1 MVLFSFSSPVACQ
14 CDPRGSL
21 SLVCNRSTGVCPCRR
36 GVGGDR
42 CSTCV
47 TNSTG
52 SFPNCEECDECADQW
67 LGRITPLRTQI
78 LMTASE
84 ISNLNLTNQVQGIDI
99 PSLQELLQLAQEI
112 RDILDNSTVDMLA
125 SDVQST
131 HSLVC
136 GLVNRTQDLLQRA
149 KMLERRLEASENTSS
164 NILSGLAVIRDT
176 LSNLVLELANIST
189 FFDSIDVSNNSTL
202 LLEATIL
209 SLVGA
214 DGAQELVRVNF
225 TFVLSQI
232 QLVIQDFVLLNASL
246 VEERNDILLVRVDDI
261 QRRIDVLRAVIDEA
275 SVKLCGGGSV
285 NATCGGCGG
294 LGCDTCGATVGCE
307 GLTPQ
312 AMEAL
317 NTSQRALDVAN
328 TLLGRAQA
336 QLNEI
341 QNLLRRAQDVGT
353 KSLSVEEAA
362 LETRRGAEEL
372 LLNIQSLISALE
384 AELDVTR
391 VDPEEIGMNVNATL
405 GLQLNVFPE
414 EVCKLVM

>member
-1 MVLFSFSSPVACQ
+1 M
-14 CDPRGSL
+14 
-21 SLVCNRSTGVCPCRR
+21 
-36 GVGGDR
+36 GGDR

-78 LMTASE
+78 LVTASE

-131 HSLVC
+131 YSLVC
-136 GLVNRTQDLLQRA
+136 DLVNRTQDLLQRA
-149 KMLERRLEASENTSS
+149 KMLERWLEASENTSS
-164 NILSGLAVIRDT
+164 SILSGLAVIRDT

-202 LLEATIL
+202 LLEATML

-261 QRRIDVLRAVIDEA
+261 QRRIDALRAVIDEA
-275 SVKLCGGGSV
+275 SVMLCGGGSV
-285 NATCGGCGG
+285 NVTCGVCGG
-294 LGCDTCGATVGCE
+294 LGCDTCGATNQEVGCE

-328 TLLGRAQA
+328 TLLSRAQA

-391 VDPEEIGMNVNATL
+391 VDPEEIGMNINATL

-414 EVCKLVM
+414 EVCKLVI